1 MIATDKNIVVAGL
14 YAKRVVDTA
23 MEMSISVTQL
33 SQLTGL
39 DESTLLV
46 LPDLLPGASYL
57 ALMHAATDLTK
68 DPDFGL
74 HVGERISPA
83 SYPVLGYTLMSCRN
97 LSHAISQVTRYESI
111 IHNLGHFGLEL
122 SEDTMTLTWTSA
134 LPETSASRHVTE
146 SVMAGVRVFAE
157 RLVAREIPVRQVTFT
172 HSAPEIQQEHTRL
185 LGDNVV
191 FGAPTNSVT
200 CDRAILEWEV
210 PNADASLF
218 PLLQQHA
225 ERLLAQR
232 AEDSPSIVEDVRK
245 ALSSMLS
252 TGDVKLKQVAERLE
266 MHPRTLQR
274 RLNDV
279 ESSFQD
285 ILETLR
291 KDMAKRYLADRSMSL
306 AEVAFLLGYHDQS
319 SFNRAFK
326 EWTGESPLSFR
337 DGGGNA

>member
-1 MIATDKNIVVAGL
+1 MIEADKNIVVAGL

-23 MEMSISVTQL
+23 IEMSISVARL
-33 SQLTGL
+33 AEHTGI
-39 DESTLLV
+39 DEKTLLV
-46 LPDLLPGASYL
+46 LPDTLPGSSYL
-57 ALMHAATDLTK
+57 ALMHAATELSG

-97 LSHAISQVTRYESI
+97 LSHAIGQVTRYESI
-111 IHNLGHFGLEL
+111 IHNLGHFSLDL
-122 SEDTMTLTWTSA
+122 TDDAMTLTWTSA
-134 LPETSASRHVTE
+134 LSDSTASRHVTE

-157 RLVAREIPVRQVTFT
+157 RLVARAIPVRALTFT
-172 HSAPEIQQEHTRL
+172 HGSPGKTDEHQRL
-185 LGDNVV
+185 LGERVIFD
-191 FGAPTNSVT
+191 AATNSVT
-200 CDRAILEWEV
+200 CDRTILDWEV

-232 AEDSPSIVEDVRK
+232 SDDSPSVVEDVRR
-245 ALSSMLS
+245 ALSEMLP

-266 MHPRTLQR
+266 VHPRTLQR
-274 RLNDV
+274 RLNEVD
-279 ESSFQD
+279 SSFQD
-285 ILETLR
+285 ILETVR
-291 KDMAKRYLADRSMSL
+291 KDMAKRYLADHSMSL

-326 EWTGESPLSFR
+326 EWTGESPSSFR
-337 DGGGNA
+337 EKS